1 MSLQYS
7 VMIMNNLL
15 SQFKSRGVPA
25 TICGGFVRD
34 TLLYDNN
41 MCPPNAFNDIDV
53 YVNSKDY
60 TGIEDF
66 KLKFKSLPYFEVLQG
81 VEKSR
86 YTDHDSD
93 IVEIFETRCPK
104 SHNKVQ
110 IIIINTDKN
119 ITQYIQDK
127 FDLSIN
133 MVAYDGFNFFKS
145 PEFLKTLETKIIRI
159 NPNVDVENLIAKG
172 RIKKMGLRFH
182 DFKIE
187 GLTRSDFFYKSEYKF
202 VYRNK
207 LNDILYSDYLKGDSQ
222 SFFINERLL
231 VI

>member
-1 MSLQYS
+1 MNLQYS
-7 VMIMNNLL
+7 VRIMDNLL
-15 SQFKSRGVPA
+15 HQFKIRGVSA
-25 TICGGFVRD
+25 IICGGFVRD
-34 TLLYDNN
+34 TLLYNAN
-41 MCPPNAFNDIDV
+41 MLTSNGFNDIDV

-60 TGIEDF
+60 NGIEDF
-66 KLKFKSLPYFEVLQG
+66 KLKFKDLPYFEVLQG
-81 VEKSR
+81 IDKSL

-104 SHNKVQ
+104 SHNRVQ
-110 IIIINTDKN
+110 VIIINTDKN

-145 PEFLKTLETKIIRI
+145 PAFLKTLETKVIRV
-159 NPNVDVENLIAKG
+159 NPNVDVEKLISKG
-172 RIKKMGLRFH
+172 RIKKMGLRFY

-187 GLTRSDFFYKSEYKF
+187 GLTRSDFYYKSEYKF

>member
-1 MSLQYS
+1 MNLQYS
-7 VMIMNNLL
+7 VKIMNNLL
-15 SQFKSRGVPA
+15 HQFKSRGVSA

-34 TLLYDNN
+34 TLLYDAN
-41 MCPPNAFNDIDV
+41 MLNSKGFNDIDV

-60 TGIEDF
+60 AGIHDF
-66 KLKFKSLPYFEVLQG
+66 KLKFKDLPYFEVLQG
-81 VEKSR
+81 IDKSL
-86 YTDHDSD
+86 YTDQNSD

-104 SHNKVQ
+104 SHNRVQ
-110 IIIINTDKN
+110 VIIINTDKN
-119 ITQYIQDK
+119 ISKYIQDK

-145 PEFLKTLETKIIRI
+145 PAFLKTLETKVIRI
-159 NPNVDVENLIAKG
+159 NPNVDVEKLISKG
-172 RIKKMGLRFH
+172 RIKKMGLRFY

-187 GLTRSDFFYKSEYKF
+187 GLTRPDFCYKSEYKF